1 MSRVKATIP
10 GLVRILSGGTPG
22 SHQRVEL
29 VRADLVDAALDGHL
43 GTILAGDLLA
53 GLQADDHGLMP
64 GVSDA
69 VVGHLKLGV
78 LKQLVKDERHSRH
91 VSVLL
96 SAGPVASLRPL
107 PTLSRN
113 PWDLSVCATSWPGVS
128 RLHASTAASYVVP
141 GTGRRGSVQE
151 QTA

>member
-1 MSRVKATIP
+1 
-10 GLVRILSGGTPG
+10 
-22 SHQRVEL
+22 
-29 VRADLVDAALDGHL
+29 
-43 GTILAGDLLA
+43 
-53 GLQADDHGLMP
+53 MP

-78 LKQLVKDERHSRH
+78 LKQLVEDERHSRH

-96 SAGPVASLRPL
+96 FAGPVASFRPL

-128 RLHASTAASYVVP
+128 RLHASTAASYVAP
-141 GTGRRGSVQE
+141 GTGRRGSIQE
-151 QTA
+151 QTPKTPRPLSATEADDG